1 MAHGDMKLLAR
12 SSERRVWLDASGEL
26 ACPANRGA
34 DTIRLDLAECKPMR
48 RMETKGVCKS
58 NAIDKGCAL
67 TVFAVQD
74 CR

>member
-1 MAHGDMKLLAR
+1 
-12 SSERRVWLDASGEL
+12 
-26 ACPANRGA
+26 
-34 DTIRLDLAECKPMR
+34 MR